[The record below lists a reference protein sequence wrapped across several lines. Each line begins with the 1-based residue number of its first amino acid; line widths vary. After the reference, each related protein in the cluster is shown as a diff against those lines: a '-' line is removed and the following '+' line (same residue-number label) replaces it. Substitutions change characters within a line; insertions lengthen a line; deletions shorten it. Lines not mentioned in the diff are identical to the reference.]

1 MKMKKI
7 VYLSKILFLSLL
19 LIGCV
24 EEKNENYDFI
34 QTISDP
40 QNITAEIYVDENT
53 GTVSV
58 TPMGEGVVLYEIN
71 FGDESAENESVDPGE
86 SIDHS
91 YLVEGIYTITIS
103 GFGLNGSVVQSSY
116 EVDIPYIVPESL
128 IIQNFE
134 DGVSLS
140 TFSFG
145 GASSGIIVA
154 NPDPSGENTTENV
167 LEFNK
172 SDGAEVWAGMGF
184 TIDVLEFNDQ
194 TSFQLKSY
202 SPEVG
207 KVIKVKLET
216 VQGNVAGL
224 THEVDVVTTVA
235 NEWETLVYDFSEAP
249 DLEYVSFIVFYDFGN
264 TAEGTYRL
272 DEIQLID

>member
-7 VYLSKILFLSLL
+7 IYFTKTLLFSLL
-19 LIGCV
+19 FVGCV

-40 QNITAEIYVDENT
+40 QNISAEIYVDENT

-71 FGDESAENESVDPGE
+71 FGEESADIESIDPGE
-86 SIDHS
+86 TVDHS

-103 GFGLNGSVVQSSY
+103 GFGLNGSVVQVSY
-116 EVDIPYIVPESL
+116 EVDIPFIVPESL
-128 IIQNFE
+128 VIQNFE

-145 GASSGIIVA
+145 GASSGIIIA
-154 NPDPSGENTTENV
+154 NPDPSGENTTANV

-172 SDGAEVWAGMGF
+172 AEGAEVWAGMGF

-264 TAEGTYRL
+264 TAGGTYRL

>member
-1 MKMKKI
+1 MKKSL
-7 VYLSKILFLSLL
+7 YLIKTLSLSL
-19 LIGCV
+19 FLIGCV

-40 QNITAEIYVDENT
+40 QNISAEIYVDENT

-71 FGDESAENESVDPGE
+71 FGEDSAEIELVDPGE
-86 SIDHS
+86 SVDHS
-91 YLVEGIYTITIS
+91 YLIEGIYTITIS
-103 GFGLNGSVVQSSY
+103 GYGLNGSVVQTSY
-116 EVDIPYIVPESL
+116 EVDIPFIVPESL
-128 IIQNFE
+128 VIQNFE
-134 DGVSLS
+134 DGVSLNS
-140 TFSFG
+140 FSFG

-154 NPDPSGENTTENV
+154 NPDPIGENTTANV
-167 LEFNK
+167 LEFSK
-172 SDGAEVWAGMGF
+172 AEGAEVWAGMGF
-184 TIDVLEFNDQ
+184 TIDVLEFDDQ

-264 TAEGTYRL
+264 TAGGTYWL
-272 DEIQLID
+272 DEFQLID

>member
-1 MKMKKI
+1 MKKSLHLI
-7 VYLSKILFLSLL
+7 KTLLLSLL

-40 QNITAEIYVDENT
+40 QNISAEIYVDENT

-71 FGDESAENESVDPGE
+71 FGEDSAEIELVDPGE
-86 SIDHS
+86 SVDHS
-91 YLVEGIYTITIS
+91 YLIEGIYTITIS
-103 GFGLNGSVVQSSY
+103 GYGLNGSVVQTSY
-116 EVDIPYIVPESL
+116 EVDIPFIVPESL
-128 IIQNFE
+128 VIQNFE
-134 DGVSLS
+134 DGVSLNS
-140 TFSFG
+140 FSFG

-154 NPDPSGENTTENV
+154 NPDPIGENTTANV
-167 LEFNK
+167 LEFSK
-172 SDGAEVWAGMGF
+172 AEGAEVWAGMGF
-184 TIDVLEFNDQ
+184 TIDILEFDDQ

-224 THEVDVVTTVA
+224 THEVDVLTTVA

-264 TAEGTYRL
+264 TAGGTYRL

>member
-1 MKMKKI
+1 MKKI
-7 VYLSKILFLSLL
+7 VYLIKTLLLSLL
-19 LIGCV
+19 FIGCV

-40 QNITAEIYVDENT
+40 QNISAEIYVDENT

-71 FGDESAENESVDPGE
+71 FGEDSAEIESVDPGE
-86 SIDHS
+86 SVDHS
-91 YLVEGIYTITIS
+91 YLVEGIYVITIS
-103 GFGLNGSVVQSSY
+103 GFGLNGSVVEVTY
-116 EVDIPYIVPESL
+116 EVDIPFIVPESL
-128 IIQNFE
+128 VIQNFE
-134 DGVSLS
+134 DGVTLS
-140 TFSFG
+140 TFNFG
-145 GASSGIIVA
+145 GASAGIIVA
-154 NPDPSGENTTENV
+154 NPDPSGENTTANV
-167 LEFNK
+167 FEFNK
-172 SDGAEVWAGMGF
+172 PEGAQVWAGSGF

-216 VQGNVAGL
+216 DQGNVAGL

-264 TAEGTYRL
+264 SAGGTYRL

>member
-1 MKMKKI
+1 MKKTLHLI
-7 VYLSKILFLSLL
+7 KTLLFLLL

-40 QNITAEIYVDENT
+40 QNISAEIYVDENT

-71 FGDESAENESVDPGE
+71 FGEDSAEIESVDPGE
-86 SIDHS
+86 SVDHS
-91 YLVEGIYTITIS
+91 YLIEGIYTITIS
-103 GFGLNGSVVQSSY
+103 GYGLNGSVVQTSY
-116 EVDIPYIVPESL
+116 EVDIPFIVPESL
-128 IIQNFE
+128 VIQNFE
-134 DGVSLS
+134 DGVSLNS
-140 TFSFG
+140 FSFG

-167 LEFNK
+167 LEFSK
-172 SDGAEVWAGMGF
+172 AEGAEVWAGMGF
-184 TIDVLEFNDQ
+184 TIDVLEFDDQ

-264 TAEGTYRL
+264 TAGGTYRL

>member
-1 MKMKKI
+1 MKKI

-58 TPMGEGVVLYEIN
+58 IPMGEGVVLYEIN
-71 FGDESAENESVDPGE
+71 FGDEPAENESVDPGE
-86 SIDHS
+86 SVDYS

-134 DGVSLS
+134 DGVSLD

-145 GASSGIIVA
+145 GASSGIIVT
-154 NPDPSGENTTENV
+154 NPYPSGENTTGNI

-172 SDGAEVWAGMGF
+172 GQGAEIWAGMGF

-216 VQGNVAGL
+216 VQGNVTGL

-235 NEWETLVYDFSEAP
+235 NEWETLVYDFSQAP
-249 DLEYVSFIVFYDFGN
+249 DLEYVSFIVFYDYGN

>member
-1 MKMKKI
+1 MKKT
-7 VYLSKILFLSLL
+7 VYLIKTLLFLLL

-40 QNITAEIYVDENT
+40 QNISAEIYVDENT

-71 FGDESAENESVDPGE
+71 FGEDSAEIESVDPGE
-86 SIDHS
+86 SVDHS
-91 YLVEGIYTITIS
+91 YLIEGIYTITIS
-103 GFGLNGSVVQSSY
+103 GFGLNGSVVQASY
-116 EVDIPYIVPESL
+116 EVDIPFIVPESL
-128 IIQNFE
+128 VIQNFE
-134 DGVSLS
+134 DEASLS

-167 LEFNK
+167 LEFSK
-172 SDGAEVWAGMGF
+172 AEGAEVWAGKGF
-184 TIDVLEFNDQ
+184 TIDILEFNDQ

-235 NEWETLVYDFSEAP
+235 NEWETLVYDFSAAP

-264 TAEGTYRL
+264 TAGGTYRL

>member
-1 MKMKKI
+1 MKKS
-7 VYLSKILFLSLL
+7 VYLIKTLLLSLL
-19 LIGCV
+19 LIGCI
-24 EEKNENYDFI
+24 EEKDENYDFI

-40 QNITAEIYVDENT
+40 QNISAEIYVDENT

-71 FGDESAENESVDPGE
+71 FGEDSAEIESVDPGE
-86 SIDHS
+86 SVDHS
-91 YLVEGIYTITIS
+91 YLLEGIYTITIS
-103 GFGLNGSVVQSSY
+103 GFGLNGSVVQVTY
-116 EVDIPYIVPESL
+116 EVDIPFIVPESL
-128 IIQNFE
+128 VIQNFE
-134 DGVSLS
+134 DGVTLS
-140 TFSFG
+140 TFNFG
-145 GASSGIIVA
+145 GASAGIIVA
-154 NPDPSGENTTENV
+154 NPDPSGENTTANV
-167 LEFNK
+167 FEFNK
-172 SDGAEVWAGMGF
+172 PEGAQVWAGSGF
-184 TIDVLEFNDQ
+184 IIDVLEFNDQ

-224 THEVDVVTTVA
+224 THEVDVVTTLA
-235 NEWETLVYDFSEAP
+235 NEWETLVYDFSDAP

-264 TAEGTYRL
+264 TAGGTYRL

>member
-1 MKMKKI
+1 MKKSE
-7 VYLSKILFLSLL
+7 YLIKTLLLSLL

-40 QNITAEIYVDENT
+40 QNISAEIYVDENT

-71 FGDESAENESVDPGE
+71 FGEDSAEIELVDPGE
-86 SIDHS
+86 SVDHS
-91 YLVEGIYTITIS
+91 YLIEGIYTITIS
-103 GFGLNGSVVQSSY
+103 GYGLNGSVVQTSY
-116 EVDIPYIVPESL
+116 EVDIPFIVAESL
-128 IIQNFE
+128 VIQNFE
-134 DGVSLS
+134 DGVSLNS
-140 TFSFG
+140 FSFG

-154 NPDPSGENTTENV
+154 NPDPIGENTTANV
-167 LEFNK
+167 LEFSK
-172 SDGAEVWAGMGF
+172 AEGAEVWAGMGF
-184 TIDVLEFNDQ
+184 TIDVLEFDDQ

-224 THEVDVVTTVA
+224 THEVDVVTTVS

-264 TAEGTYRL
+264 TAGGTYRL

>member
-1 MKMKKI
+1 MKKSL
-7 VYLSKILFLSLL
+7 YLIKTLLLSLL

-40 QNITAEIYVDENT
+40 QNISAEIYVDENT

-71 FGDESAENESVDPGE
+71 FGEDSAEIELVDPGE
-86 SIDHS
+86 SVNHS
-91 YLVEGIYTITIS
+91 YLIEGIYTITIS
-103 GFGLNGSVVQSSY
+103 GYGLNGSVVQTSY
-116 EVDIPYIVPESL
+116 EVDIPFIVPESL
-128 IIQNFE
+128 VIQNFE
-134 DGVSLS
+134 DGVSLNS
-140 TFSFG
+140 FSFG

-154 NPDPSGENTTENV
+154 NPDPIGENTTANV
-167 LEFNK
+167 LEFSK
-172 SDGAEVWAGMGF
+172 AEGAEVWAGMGF
-184 TIDVLEFNDQ
+184 TIDVLEFDDQ

-264 TAEGTYRL
+264 TAGGTYRL

>member
-1 MKMKKI
+1 MKKSLHLI
-7 VYLSKILFLSLL
+7 KTLLLSLL

-40 QNITAEIYVDENT
+40 QNISAEIYVDENT

-71 FGDESAENESVDPGE
+71 FGEDSAEIELVDPGE
-86 SIDHS
+86 SVDHS
-91 YLVEGIYTITIS
+91 YLIEGIYTITIS
-103 GFGLNGSVVQSSY
+103 GYGLNGAVVQTSY
-116 EVDIPYIVPESL
+116 EVDIPFIVPESL
-128 IIQNFE
+128 VIQNFE
-134 DGVSLS
+134 DGVSLNS
-140 TFSFG
+140 FSFG

-154 NPDPSGENTTENV
+154 NPDPIGENTTANV
-167 LEFNK
+167 LEFSK
-172 SDGAEVWAGMGF
+172 AEGAEVWAGMGF
-184 TIDVLEFNDQ
+184 TIDILEFDDQ

-224 THEVDVVTTVA
+224 THEVDVLTTVA
-235 NEWETLVYDFSEAP
+235 NEWETLVYDFSDAP

-264 TAEGTYRL
+264 TAGGTYRL

>member
-1 MKMKKI
+1 MKKI

-91 YLVEGIYTITIS
+91 YLVDGIYTITIS

-134 DGVSLS
+134 DGVSLD

-145 GASSGIIVA
+145 GASSGIIVT
-154 NPDPSGENTTENV
+154 NPYPSGENTTGNV

-172 SDGAEVWAGMGF
+172 GQGAEIWAGMGF

-216 VQGNVAGL
+216 VQGNVTGL

-235 NEWETLVYDFSEAP
+235 NEWETLVYDFSQAP
-249 DLEYVSFIVFYDFGN
+249 DLEYVSFIVFYDYGN
-264 TAEGTYRL
+264 TAEGTYRP
-272 DEIQLID
+272 DENQLIY

>member
-1 MKMKKI
+1 MKKSL
-7 VYLSKILFLSLL
+7 YLIKTLLLSLL

-40 QNITAEIYVDENT
+40 QNISAEIYVDENT

-71 FGDESAENESVDPGE
+71 FGEDSAEIELVDPGE
-86 SIDHS
+86 SVDHS

-103 GFGLNGSVVQSSY
+103 GYGLNGSVAQASY
-116 EVDIPYIVPESL
+116 EVDIPFIVPESL
-128 IIQNFE
+128 VIQNFE
-134 DGVSLS
+134 NGVSLN

-154 NPDPSGENTTENV
+154 NPDPFGENTTANV
-167 LEFNK
+167 LEFSK
-172 SDGAEVWAGMGF
+172 AEGAEVWAGMGF
-184 TIDVLEFNDQ
+184 TIDVLEFDDR

-264 TAEGTYRL
+264 TAGGTYRL

>member
-1 MKMKKI
+1 MKKSL
-7 VYLSKILFLSLL
+7 YLIKTLLLSLF

-40 QNITAEIYVDENT
+40 QNISAEIYVDENT

-71 FGDESAENESVDPGE
+71 FGENSAEIELVDPGE
-86 SIDHS
+86 SVNHS
-91 YLVEGIYTITIS
+91 YLIEGIYTITIS
-103 GFGLNGSVVQSSY
+103 GYGLNGSVVQTSY
-116 EVDIPYIVPESL
+116 EVDIPFIVPESL
-128 IIQNFE
+128 VIQNFE
-134 DGVSLS
+134 DGVSLNS
-140 TFSFG
+140 FSFG

-154 NPDPSGENTTENV
+154 NPDPIGENTTANV
-167 LEFNK
+167 LEFSK
-172 SDGAEVWAGMGF
+172 AEGAEVWAGMGF
-184 TIDVLEFNDQ
+184 TIDVLEFDDQ

-264 TAEGTYRL
+264 TAGGTYRL

>member
-1 MKMKKI
+1 MKKI

-86 SIDHS
+86 SVDHS
-91 YLVEGIYTITIS
+91 YLVDGIYTITIS
-103 GFGLNGSVVQSSY
+103 GFGLNGSIVQSSY

>member
-1 MKMKKI
+1 MKKSL
-7 VYLSKILFLSLL
+7 YLIKTLLLSLL

-40 QNITAEIYVDENT
+40 QNISAEIYVDENT

-71 FGDESAENESVDPGE
+71 FGEDSAEIELVDPGE
-86 SIDHS
+86 SVDHS

-103 GFGLNGSVVQSSY
+103 GYGLNGSVAQASY
-116 EVDIPYIVPESL
+116 EVDIPFIVPESL
-128 IIQNFE
+128 VIQNFE
-134 DGVSLS
+134 NGVSLN

-154 NPDPSGENTTENV
+154 NPDPFGENTTANV
-167 LEFNK
+167 LEFSK
-172 SDGAEVWAGMGF
+172 AEGAEVWAGMGF
-184 TIDVLEFNDQ
+184 TIDVLEFDDQ

-264 TAEGTYRL
+264 TAGGTYRL

>member
-1 MKMKKI
+1 MKKT
-7 VYLSKILFLSLL
+7 VYLIKTLLFLLL

-40 QNITAEIYVDENT
+40 QNISAEIYVDENT

-71 FGDESAENESVDPGE
+71 FGEDSAEIESVDPGE
-86 SIDHS
+86 SVDHS
-91 YLVEGIYTITIS
+91 YLIEGIYTITIS
-103 GFGLNGSVVQSSY
+103 GYGLNGSVVQTSY
-116 EVDIPYIVPESL
+116 EVDIPFIVPESL
-128 IIQNFE
+128 VIQNFE
-134 DGVSLS
+134 DGVSLNS
-140 TFSFG
+140 FSFG

-154 NPDPSGENTTENV
+154 NPDPIGENTTANV
-167 LEFNK
+167 LEFSK
-172 SDGAEVWAGMGF
+172 AEGAEVWAGMGF
-184 TIDVLEFNDQ
+184 TIDVLEFDDQ

-264 TAEGTYRL
+264 TAGGTYRL

>member
-1 MKMKKI
+1 MKNT
-7 VYLSKILFLSLL
+7 VYLIKTLLLSLL

-24 EEKNENYDFI
+24 EEKSENYDFI

-40 QNITAEIYVDENT
+40 QNISAEIYVDENT
-53 GTVSV
+53 GAVSV

-86 SIDHS
+86 SVDYS
-91 YLVEGIYTITIS
+91 YLVEGIYSITIY
-103 GFGLNGSVVQSSY
+103 GFGLNGSVVEASY
-116 EVDIPYIVPESL
+116 EVDIPYIIPESL

-145 GASSGIIVA
+145 GASSGIIIT

-172 SDGAEVWAGMGF
+172 SEGAEVWAGMGF

-235 NEWETLVYDFSEAP
+235 NEWETLVYDFSAAP

-264 TAEGTYRL
+264 TAGGTYRL

>member
-1 MKMKKI
+1 MKKSL
-7 VYLSKILFLSLL
+7 YLIKTLLFSLF

-40 QNITAEIYVDENT
+40 QNISAEIYVDENT

-71 FGDESAENESVDPGE
+71 FGEDSSEVESVDPGE
-86 SIDHS
+86 SVNHS
-91 YLVEGIYTITIS
+91 YLFEGIYTITIS
-103 GFGLNGSVVQSSY
+103 GYGLNGSVVQASY
-116 EVDIPYIVPESL
+116 EVDIPFIVPESL
-128 IIQNFE
+128 VIQNFE

-154 NPDPSGENTTENV
+154 NPDPSGENTTANV

-172 SDGAEVWAGMGF
+172 AEGAEVWAGMGF
-184 TIDVLEFNDQ
+184 TVDVLEF
-194 TSFQLKSY
+194 
-202 SPEVG
+202 
-207 KVIKVKLET
+207 
-216 VQGNVAGL
+216 
-224 THEVDVVTTVA
+224 DV
-235 NEWETLVYDFSEAP
+235 
-249 DLEYVSFIVFYDFGN
+249 
-264 TAEGTYRL
+264 L
-272 DEIQLID
+272 DPKP

>member
-1 MKMKKI
+1 MKKI
-7 VYLSKILFLSLL
+7 VYLSKTLLLSLL

-86 SIDHS
+86 SVDHS
-91 YLVEGIYTITIS
+91 YLFEGIYTITIS
-103 GFGLNGSVVQSSY
+103 GFGLNGSVVEASY
-116 EVDIPYIVPESL
+116 EVDIPYIIPESL

-145 GASSGIIVA
+145 GASSGIIVT
-154 NPDPSGENTTENV
+154 NPYPSGENTTGNV

-172 SDGAEVWAGMGF
+172 GQGAEIWAGMGF

>member
-1 MKMKKI
+1 MKKI
-7 VYLSKILFLSLL
+7 GYLIKSLLLSLL
-19 LIGCV
+19 LFSCV

-40 QNITAEIYVDENT
+40 QNISAEIYVDENT
-53 GTVSV
+53 GIVSV

-71 FGDESAENESVDPGE
+71 FGEDSAEIESVDPGE
-86 SIDHS
+86 SVDHS
-91 YLVEGIYTITIS
+91 YLIEGIYTITIS
-103 GFGLNGSVVQSSY
+103 GFGLNGSVVQASY
-116 EVDIPYIVPESL
+116 EVDIPFIVPESL
-128 IIQNFE
+128 VIQNFE
-134 DGVSLS
+134 DEASLS

-167 LEFNK
+167 LEFSK
-172 SDGAEVWAGMGF
+172 AEGAEVWAGMGF

-216 VQGNVAGL
+216 VQGNIAGL
-224 THEVDVVTTVA
+224 THEVDVITTVA
-235 NEWETLVYDFSEAP
+235 NEWETLVYDFSAAP

-264 TAEGTYRL
+264 TAGGTYRL

>member
-1 MKMKKI
+1 MKNT
-7 VYLSKILFLSLL
+7 VYLIKTLLLSLL

-24 EEKNENYDFI
+24 EEKSENYDFI

-40 QNITAEIYVDENT
+40 QNISAEIYVDENT
-53 GTVSV
+53 GAVSV

-86 SIDHS
+86 SVDYS
-91 YLVEGIYTITIS
+91 YLVEGIYTITIY
-103 GFGLNGSVVQSSY
+103 GFGLNGSVVEASY
-116 EVDIPYIVPESL
+116 EVDIPYIIPESL

-145 GASSGIIVA
+145 GASSGIIIT

-172 SDGAEVWAGMGF
+172 SEGAEVWAGMGF

-235 NEWETLVYDFSEAP
+235 NEWETLVYDFSAAP

-264 TAEGTYRL
+264 TAGGTYRL

>member
-1 MKMKKI
+1 MKNT
-7 VYLSKILFLSLL
+7 VYLIKTLLLSLL

-24 EEKNENYDFI
+24 EEKSENYDFI

-40 QNITAEIYVDENT
+40 QNISAEIYVDENT
-53 GTVSV
+53 GAVSV

-86 SIDHS
+86 SVDYS
-91 YLVEGIYTITIS
+91 YLVEGIYTITIY
-103 GFGLNGSVVQSSY
+103 GFGLNGSVVEASY
-116 EVDIPYIVPESL
+116 EVDIPYIIPESL

-145 GASSGIIVA
+145 GASSGIIIT

-172 SDGAEVWAGMGF
+172 SEGAEVWAGMGF

-235 NEWETLVYDFSEAP
+235 NEWETLVYDFSAAP
-249 DLEYVSFIVFYDFGN
+249 DLEYVSFIVFYDYGN
-264 TAEGTYRL
+264 TAGGTYRL

>member
-1 MKMKKI
+1 MKMKNT
-7 VYLSKILFLSLL
+7 VYLIKTLLLSLL

-24 EEKNENYDFI
+24 EEKSENYDFI

-40 QNITAEIYVDENT
+40 QNISAEIYVDENT
-53 GTVSV
+53 GAVSV

-86 SIDHS
+86 SVDHS

-103 GFGLNGSVVQSSY
+103 GFGLNGSVLEASY
-116 EVDIPYIVPESL
+116 EVDIPYIIAESL

-145 GASSGIIVA
+145 GASSGIIIT

-172 SDGAEVWAGMGF
+172 SEGAEVWAGMGF

-202 SPEVG
+202 SPQAG

-216 VQGNVAGL
+216 VQGNMAGL

-235 NEWETLVYDFSEAP
+235 NEWETLVYEFSAAP

-264 TAEGTYRL
+264 TAGGTYRL

>member
-1 MKMKKI
+1 MKNT
-7 VYLSKILFLSLL
+7 VYLIKTLL
-19 LIGCV
+19 LSILIIGCV
-24 EEKNENYDFI
+24 EEKSENYDFI

-40 QNITAEIYVDENT
+40 QNISAEIYVDENT

-86 SIDHS
+86 SVDHS

-103 GFGLNGSVVQSSY
+103 GFGLNGSVLEASY
-116 EVDIPYIVPESL
+116 EVDIPYIIAESL

-145 GASSGIIVA
+145 GASSGIIIT

-172 SDGAEVWAGMGF
+172 SEGAEVWAGMGF

-235 NEWETLVYDFSEAP
+235 NEWETLVYDFSTAP

-264 TAEGTYRL
+264 TAGGTYRL

>member
-1 MKMKKI
+1 MKKSL
-7 VYLSKILFLSLL
+7 YLIKTLLLSLF

-40 QNITAEIYVDENT
+40 QNISAEIYVDENT

-71 FGDESAENESVDPGE
+71 FGEDSAEIELADPGE
-86 SIDHS
+86 SVDHS
-91 YLVEGIYTITIS
+91 YLIEGIYTITIS
-103 GFGLNGSVVQSSY
+103 GYGLNGSVVQTSY
-116 EVDIPYIVPESL
+116 EVDIPFIVPESL
-128 IIQNFE
+128 VIQNFE
-134 DGVSLS
+134 DGVSLNS
-140 TFSFG
+140 FSFG

-154 NPDPSGENTTENV
+154 NPDPIGENTTANV
-167 LEFNK
+167 LEFSK
-172 SDGAEVWAGMGF
+172 AEGAEVWAGMGF
-184 TIDVLEFNDQ
+184 TIDVLEFDDQ

-264 TAEGTYRL
+264 TAGGTYRL

>member
-1 MKMKKI
+1 MKKTLHLI
-7 VYLSKILFLSLL
+7 KTLLFLLL

-40 QNITAEIYVDENT
+40 QNISAEIYVDENT

-71 FGDESAENESVDPGE
+71 FGEDSAEIELVDPGE
-86 SIDHS
+86 SVDHS
-91 YLVEGIYTITIS
+91 YLIEGIYTITIS
-103 GFGLNGSVVQSSY
+103 GYGLNGSVVQTSY
-116 EVDIPYIVPESL
+116 EVDIPFIVPESL
-128 IIQNFE
+128 VIQNFE
-134 DGVSLS
+134 DGVSLNS
-140 TFSFG
+140 FSFG

-154 NPDPSGENTTENV
+154 NPDPIGENTTANV
-167 LEFNK
+167 LEFSK
-172 SDGAEVWAGMGF
+172 AEGAEVWAGMGF
-184 TIDVLEFNDQ
+184 TIDVLEFDDQ

-264 TAEGTYRL
+264 TAGGTYRL

>member
-1 MKMKKI
+1 MKMKNI
-7 VYLSKILFLSLL
+7 IYLTKTLLLSLL
-19 LIGCV
+19 LIGCM
-24 EEKNENYDFI
+24 EENNENYDFI
-34 QTISDP
+34 QTITDP
-40 QNITAEIYVDENT
+40 QNITAEIFVDENT

-71 FGDESAENESVDPGE
+71 FGEDSAEIESVDPGE
-86 SIDHS
+86 SIDHY

-103 GFGLNGSVVQSSY
+103 GFGLNGSVVQISY
-116 EVDIPYIVPESL
+116 EVDIPFIVPESSF
-128 IIQNFE
+128 IQNFE

-154 NPDPSGENTTENV
+154 NPDPSGENTTANV

-172 SDGAEVWAGMGF
+172 AEGAEVWAGMGF

-224 THEVDVVTTVA
+224 THEVDVVTSVA

-264 TAEGTYRL
+264 TTGGTYRL

>member
-1 MKMKKI
+1 MKKSL
-7 VYLSKILFLSLL
+7 YLIKTLLLSFL

-40 QNITAEIYVDENT
+40 QNISAEIYVDENT

-71 FGDESAENESVDPGE
+71 FGEDSAEIELVDPGE
-86 SIDHS
+86 SVDHS
-91 YLVEGIYTITIS
+91 YLIEGIYTITIS
-103 GFGLNGSVVQSSY
+103 GYGLNGSVVQTSY
-116 EVDIPYIVPESL
+116 EVDIPFIVPESL
-128 IIQNFE
+128 VIQNFE
-134 DGVSLS
+134 DGVSLNS
-140 TFSFG
+140 FSFG

-154 NPDPSGENTTENV
+154 NPDPIGENTTANV
-167 LEFNK
+167 LEFSK
-172 SDGAEVWAGMGF
+172 AEGAEVWAGMGF
-184 TIDVLEFNDQ
+184 TIDVLEFDDQ

-224 THEVDVVTTVA
+224 THEVDVLTTVA

-264 TAEGTYRL
+264 TAGGTYRL

>member
-1 MKMKKI
+1 MKKSLHLI
-7 VYLSKILFLSLL
+7 KTLLLSLL

-40 QNITAEIYVDENT
+40 QNISAEIYVDENT

-71 FGDESAENESVDPGE
+71 FGEDSAEIELVDPGE
-86 SIDHS
+86 SVDHS

-103 GFGLNGSVVQSSY
+103 GYGLNGSVAQASY
-116 EVDIPYIVPESL
+116 EVDIPFIVPESL
-128 IIQNFE
+128 VIQNFE
-134 DGVSLS
+134 NGVSLN

-154 NPDPSGENTTENV
+154 NPDPFGENTTANV
-167 LEFNK
+167 LEFSK
-172 SDGAEVWAGMGF
+172 AEGAEVWAGMGF
-184 TIDVLEFNDQ
+184 TIDVLEFDDQ

-216 VQGNVAGL
+216 EQGNVAGL

-235 NEWETLVYDFSEAP
+235 NEWETLVYNFSEAP
-249 DLEYVSFIVFYDFGN
+249 DLEYISFIVFYDFGN
-264 TAEGTYRL
+264 TAGGTYRL

>member
-1 MKMKKI
+1 MKKI

-91 YLVEGIYTITIS
+91 YLVDGIYTITIS

-134 DGVSLS
+134 DGVSLD

-145 GASSGIIVA
+145 GASSGIIVT
-154 NPDPSGENTTENV
+154 NPYPSGENTTGNV

-172 SDGAEVWAGMGF
+172 GQGAEIWAGMGF

-216 VQGNVAGL
+216 VQGNVTGL

-235 NEWETLVYDFSEAP
+235 NEWETLVYDFSQAP
-249 DLEYVSFIVFYDFGN
+249 DLEYVSFIVFYDYGN

>member
-1 MKMKKI
+1 MKKSL
-7 VYLSKILFLSLL
+7 YLIKTLFLSLL

-40 QNITAEIYVDENT
+40 QNISAEIYVDENT

-71 FGDESAENESVDPGE
+71 FGEDSAEIELVDPGE
-86 SIDHS
+86 SVDHS
-91 YLVEGIYTITIS
+91 YLIEGIYTITIS
-103 GFGLNGSVVQSSY
+103 GYGLNGSVVQTSY
-116 EVDIPYIVPESL
+116 EVDIPFIVPESL
-128 IIQNFE
+128 VIQNFE
-134 DGVSLS
+134 DGVSLNS
-140 TFSFG
+140 FSFG

-154 NPDPSGENTTENV
+154 NPDPIGENTTANV
-167 LEFNK
+167 LEFSK
-172 SDGAEVWAGMGF
+172 AEGAEVWAGMGF

-264 TAEGTYRL
+264 TAGGTYRL

>member
-1 MKMKKI
+1 MKKSLHLI
-7 VYLSKILFLSLL
+7 KTLLLSLL

-40 QNITAEIYVDENT
+40 QNISAEIYVDENT

-71 FGDESAENESVDPGE
+71 FGEDSAEIELVDPGE
-86 SIDHS
+86 SVDHS
-91 YLVEGIYTITIS
+91 YLIEGIYTITIS
-103 GFGLNGSVVQSSY
+103 GYGLNGSVVQTSY
-116 EVDIPYIVPESL
+116 EVDIPFIVPESL
-128 IIQNFE
+128 VIQNFE
-134 DGVSLS
+134 DGVSLNS
-140 TFSFG
+140 FSFG

-154 NPDPSGENTTENV
+154 NPDPIGENTTANV
-167 LEFNK
+167 LEFSK
-172 SDGAEVWAGMGF
+172 AEGAEVWAGMGF
-184 TIDVLEFNDQ
+184 TIDVLEFDDQ

-224 THEVDVVTTVA
+224 THEVDVLTTVA

-264 TAEGTYRL
+264 TAGGTYRL

>member
-1 MKMKKI
+1 MKNT
-7 VYLSKILFLSLL
+7 VYLIKTLLLSLL

-24 EEKNENYDFI
+24 EEKSENYDFI

-40 QNITAEIYVDENT
+40 QNISAEIYVDENT
-53 GTVSV
+53 GAVSV

-86 SIDHS
+86 SVDYS
-91 YLVEGIYTITIS
+91 YLVEGIYTITIY
-103 GFGLNGSVVQSSY
+103 GFGLNGSVVEASY
-116 EVDIPYIVPESL
+116 EVDIPYIIPESL

-145 GASSGIIVA
+145 GASSGIIIT

-172 SDGAEVWAGMGF
+172 SEGAEVWAGMGF

-235 NEWETLVYDFSEAP
+235 NEWETLIYDFSAAP

-264 TAEGTYRL
+264 TAGGTYRL

>member
-40 QNITAEIYVDENT
+40 QNISAEIYVDENT

-116 EVDIPYIVPESL
+116 EVDIPYIIPESL

-145 GASSGIIVA
+145 GASSGIIVT

-172 SDGAEVWAGMGF
+172 SEGAEVWAGMGF

-207 KVIKVKLET
+207 KLIKVKLET

>member
-53 GTVSV
+53 GNVSV

-91 YLVEGIYTITIS
+91 YLVDGIYTITIS